1 MRICLCL
8 AMCFILSSVHAQPLT
23 KEGPSSK
30 DLFDAIHV
38 VVGPSARSLDPI
50 AIAVPRCAVS
60 KDVCATIDET
70 LTKDLTISG
79 YFKVLDRQSFIANP
93 ELETLTYTN
102 FADWGN
108 IGAKYVVKFEVLK
121 GSHGNDIEFRLLSVP
136 DQKVISC
143 KNQSHKGVPNASVRK
158 VTHDFVNSLIEVIT
172 GKAGIFGSRIVL
184 SVKTG
189 QMERSIAVLD
199 MDGSNFSIVVKN
211 GSSNM
216 FPKWAPGGK
225 ILYTSML
232 PGYPTLYLGDVRIT
246 NDTREY
252 RGAVFTPDGKHICA
266 SVNLD
271 GQSDLVLL
279 DPKTGEI
286 IKNITNTPYDEVSPS
301 FSKDGSMIAYVSNKT
316 GHPQVYVIKS
326 DGTGER
332 RLTMAGAYN
341 TSPRFGPDGRVL
353 FVGMDDFVTDIFSID
368 LAGNM
373 TRLTQEQGNN
383 RDPAWSPDGR
393 YIVFLS
399 DRTGRW
405 KVWIMTEDGRYQFP
419 ITEKAMEFATPDWG
433 F

>member
-1 MRICLCL
+1 MRTHLCITL
-8 AMCFILSSVHAQPLT
+8 FLIAKSVYAQPP
-23 KEGPSSK
+23 KELGPSSK

-38 VVGPSARSLDPI
+38 VVGPSARSLDPV
-50 AIAVPRCAVS
+50 AIAQPKCVGS
-60 KDVCATIDET
+60 KEVCATIDET
-70 LTKDLTISG
+70 LIKDLTLSG
-79 YFKVLDRQSFIANP
+79 YFKVLDRSSFIANA
-93 ELETLTYTN
+93 EVETLTYTN
-102 FADWGN
+102 FPDWAN
-108 IGAKYVVKFEVLK
+108 IGAKYLVKTEVVKAAQ
-121 GSHGNDIEFRLLSVP
+121 GYDIEFRLFSVSEKKAIP
-136 DQKVISC
+136 C
-143 KNQSHKGVPNASVRK
+143 KNQSHRGVASNKVRK
-158 VTHDFVNSLIEVIT
+158 ATHDFINSLIEVIT
-172 GKAGIFGSRIVL
+172 GKPGIFGSRIVL

-189 QMERSIAVLD
+189 QMERSIAVME
-199 MDGSNFSIVVKN
+199 MDGSNFTIVIKN
-211 GSSNM
+211 GTSNM

-225 ILYTSML
+225 ILYTSMM
-232 PGYPTLYLGDVRIT
+232 PGYPTLYLGEKRIT
-246 NDTREY
+246 NDAREY

-279 DPKTGEI
+279 DPNTGEI

-301 FSKDGSMIAYVSNKT
+301 FSRDGSMIAYVSNKT
-316 GHPQVYVIKS
+316 GHPQVYVIRS

-353 FVGMDDFVTDIFSID
+353 FVGMDDFVTDIFTVD

-373 TRLTQEQGNN
+373 MRMTQDQGNN

-419 ITEKAMEFATPDWG
+419 ITEKPMEFATPDWG

>member
-1 MRICLCL
+1 
-8 AMCFILSSVHAQPLT
+8 VT

-38 VVGPSARSLDPI
+38 VVGPSARSLDPV
-50 AIAVPRCAVS
+50 AIAEPSCGVS

-93 ELETLTYTN
+93 RIETLTNTN
-102 FADWGN
+102 FADWAN
-108 IGAKYVVKFEVLK
+108 IGAKYVVKCEVSK
-121 GSHGNDIEFRLLSVP
+121 GAQGYDIEFRLLSVP
-136 DQKVISC
+136 DKKAIPC
-143 KNQSHKGVPNASVRK
+143 KSQSRKGVASAKVRK
-158 VTHDFVNSLIEVIT
+158 ATHDFVNSLIEVIT

-189 QMERSIAVLD
+189 QMERSIAVID
-199 MDGSNFSIVVKN
+199 MDGSNFSIIVKN
-211 GSSNM
+211 DTSNM

-232 PGYPTLYLGDVRIT
+232 PGYPTLYLGERRIT

-279 DPKTGEI
+279 DPNTGEI

-353 FVGMDDFVTDIFSID
+353 FIGMDDFVTDIFSID

-373 TRLTQEQGNN
+373 TRLTQDQGNN

-405 KVWIMTEDGRYQFP
+405 KVWIMTDDGRYQFP